1 MKPIR
6 GNLSRPG
13 LPPLFLERRG
23 AGGGGGGDGGW
34 GYADALLWLGV
45 LS

>member
-23 AGGGGGGDGGW
+23 AGGDGGMQMHC
-34 GYADALLWLGV
+34 YD
-45 LS
+45 

>member
-23 AGGGGGGDGGW
+23 AGGGGV
-34 GYADALLWLGV
+34 YAEGTVVTRSIIID
-45 LS
+45 

>member
-23 AGGGGGGDGGW
+23 ARGGGGEKRGDGGMQMHC
-34 GYADALLWLGV
+34 YD
-45 LS
+45 